1 MKWLSKDTICP
12 IFIIAAITQ
21 DPISIAIENYKSV
34 GSYSVTLRSGNDED
48 FSEII
53 RYYYKKPG
61 FVRMELI
68 KPFKGAILIYS
79 PFTREVRVRPF
90 SFLKSFVLTLSP
102 NNKLVKS
109 SRGHMIDAS
118 DIGEL
123 MRTVKKLQDNGKAE
137 ILKEEVVE
145 GKLTMLVS
153 IEGKDNFT
161 VDGVHR
167 YLLWLD
173 KTNFLPLKV
182 SSFDIY
188 GKLIEEVLMDDL
200 MINLRLDDSFFS
212 F

>member
-21 DPISIAIENYKSV
+21 DPISIAIENYKGV
-34 GSYSVTLRSGNDED
+34 ESYSVTLRSVDDED

-68 KPFKGAILIYS
+68 KPHKGAILIYS
-79 PFTREVRVRPF
+79 PFTREVRPF
-90 SFLKSFVLTLSP
+90 SFWKSFVLTLSP
-102 NNKLVKS
+102 DNRLVKS
-109 SRGHMIDAS
+109 SRGHRIDAS

-123 MRTVKKLQDNGKAE
+123 LRTVKKLQDKGKTK

-153 IEGKDNFT
+153 IEGEDDFT

-173 KTNFLPLKV
+173 KMSFLPLKV
-182 SSFDIY
+182 SSFDIS
-188 GKLIEEVLMDDL
+188 GNLIEEVLMDDL
-200 MINLRLDDSFFS
+200 IINLRLDDSFFS
-212 F
+212 LP